1 MKKVV
6 FIAYISFLYEFIDDH
21 QIHLSSVP
29 FNNELQININ
39 TMEKCIEKKGNFFL
53 TLNLLINNK
62 KKQN

>member
-29 FNNELQININ
+29 SNNELQININ
-39 TMEKCIEKKGNFFL
+39 TMEKCIEKSEKFL
-53 TLNLLINNK
+53 LLITY
-62 KKQN
+62 